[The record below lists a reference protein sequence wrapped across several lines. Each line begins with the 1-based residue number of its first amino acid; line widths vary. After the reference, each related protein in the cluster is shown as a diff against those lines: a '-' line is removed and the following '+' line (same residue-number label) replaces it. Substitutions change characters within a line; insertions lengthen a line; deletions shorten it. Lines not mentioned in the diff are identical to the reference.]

1 MTSFI
6 QICLLCWKSRVC

>member
-6 QICLLCWKSRVC
+6 QICLSCWKSRVC